1 MIEAKT
7 KKYVLTG
14 GPSCGKS
21 TTISE
26 LKKQGF
32 SVLEE
37 VAREF
42 IQKKGRFPTHK
53 KDIEDFQM
61 IMFNEQ
67 LKRESNLT
75 GPIVFLDRGL
85 GDYHAYSK
93 HLLDYIPETLKQLDF
108 RQRYDKIFILE
119 RLPFVDDGLRI
130 ESGEEE
136 AERIHSLII
145 RAYKQ
150 EGYNPVFVPVMP
162 VPERTNYIL
171 EKIT

>member
-1 MIEAKT
+1 MIETKK

-26 LKKQGF
+26 LKKIGF

-42 IQKKGRFPTHK
+42 IQRRGSFPENR
-53 KDIEDFQM
+53 KDIEEFQI

-67 LKRESNLT
+67 LKREAGITDS
-75 GPIVFLDRGL
+75 IAFLDRGF

-93 HLLDYIPETLKQLDF
+93 HLLNYVPKTLKEF
-108 RQRYDKIFILE
+108 NFKNSYEKIFILE
-119 RLPFVDDGLRI
+119 RLPFVADGLRI

-136 AERIHSLII
+136 AEKIHSLII
-145 RAYKQ
+145 DAYKQ
-150 EGYNPVFVPVMP
+150 EGYNPIFVPVMP
-162 VPERTNYIL
+162 IKERTNYIL
-171 EKIT
+171 EKIK